1 MLYFISM
8 TVNAEILVEGS
19 YLYYQQNSN
28 YSQENFKL
36 VKFEDTGGY
45 HIYAEILSR
54 IESGEFLKIMVRY
67 EMNHHFHPNFVRIE
81 KSLGNRYAQ
90 EVFQHDLNQ
99 QELKYT
105 FQDSKSTQEFTRPL
119 SAKHYI
125 TSPAFSTATIFTLT
139 KKFDATGRTPVTFIS
154 SNNDW
159 AYEKPPEEKMV
170 FSEFKT
176 REVAD
181 FKINNA
187 LLSASHLC
195 LYEFDTSSPNIE
207 APVEIFISKHYG
219 IPYQMIHEDQKIV
232 IKNLKKNS

>member
-1 MLYFISM
+1 MDM
-8 TVNAEILVEGS
+8 ATNAEIVLEGS
-19 YLYYQQNSN
+19 YLYYQNNVN

-36 VKFEDTGGY
+36 VHLADSKAY

-54 IESGEFLKIMVRY
+54 IETGEFLKIMVRY
-67 EMNHHFHPNFVRIE
+67 EMNHHFHPNFVRVE

-90 EVFQHDLNQ
+90 EIFQHDLNEQ
-99 QELKYT
+99 QLKYT
-105 FQDSKSTQEFTRPL
+105 FKDSKSSQEFTRPV

-125 TSPAFSTATIFTLT
+125 TSPAFSTAAIFTLT
-139 KKFDATGRTPVTFIS
+139 KKFDATGRTPVTFVSS
-154 SNNDW
+154 SNEW

-170 FSEFKT
+170 FAEFKT
-176 REVAD
+176 REVPD

-187 LLSASHLC
+187 PLSASHLC

-219 IPYQMIHEDQKIV
+219 IPYQLIHEDQKIV
-232 IKNLKKNS
+232 IKNMKKNS